1 MYRMTKKFNGQFV
14 EKKIRQQHE
23 DTQRCPEK
31 KDVFEGL
38 LDKED

>member
-1 MYRMTKKFNGQFV
+1 MTKKFNGQFV
-14 EKKIRQQHE
+14 